1 MFNLTN
7 RIEGSDQG
15 SFFTADFLA
24 NPYPLFAQLREMAPI
39 INISSSPG
47 HQVWMVTRFNE
58 AVQVLKD
65 NRFSVEFA
73 RNRTEYFEYAD
84 RAGGGGFILNRSMIS
99 VDEPDHSRLRKL
111 VSKGFT
117 PRYIEG
123 LRPRIQDLANEL
135 LDKVTNRGEMDL
147 IGDFA
152 YPLPINVISEMMGVP
167 PADRSQ
173 IREWSAVIARNYD
186 DPQKEVKLDAFS
198 KYVHQLVAEKRA
210 KPQDDLVSKLV
221 RIEEDGDRLSE
232 QELLSMVALLIFAGH
247 ETTSNLIG
255 NGALALF
262 DHPEQMHKLIKDPG
276 LIPSAVE
283 EMLRFCGPVLSPA
296 PRHALEDM
304 EIGGQAIHA
313 GDMVMVIVASA
324 NHDPSQFTS
333 PEELEIARTMEK
345 HIAFGQG
352 IHYCL
357 GAPLARLEGEIA
369 FTALLKRTPDIHLR
383 VPREEIQWNASMI
396 LRGISTLPVA
406 FTRIQP

>member
-1 MFNLTN
+1 MLNQTN
-7 RIEGSDQG
+7 QNQG
-15 SFFTADFLA
+15 SSQGNFFNADFFT
-24 NPYPLFAQLREMAPI
+24 NPYPFFTQLREIAPI
-39 INISSSPG
+39 VSISSSPG
-47 HQVWMVTRFNE
+47 RQVWMVTRFDE

-65 NRFSVEFA
+65 NRFSVE
-73 RNRTEYFEYAD
+73 YAYNPPAKQ
-84 RAGGGGFILNRSMIS
+84 AGSKKAAGSGFILEGSMIS

-135 LDKVTNRGEMDL
+135 LDKVAGKGQMDL
-147 IGDFA
+147 IADFA

-167 PADRSQ
+167 QADRSQ
-173 IREWSAVIARNYD
+173 IREWSAVIARNND
-186 DPQKEVKLDAFS
+186 DPMREVKVGAFGR
-198 KYVHQLVAEKRA
+198 YIHRLVAEKRA
-210 KPQDDLVSKLV
+210 APGDDLVSKLI

-262 DHPEQMHKLIKDPG
+262 DHPEQLQRLIANPR

-283 EMLRFCGPVLSPA
+283 ELLRFCGPVVSPA
-296 PRHALEDM
+296 PRYALEDV
-304 EIGGQAIHA
+304 EIGGQVIHA
-313 GDMVMVIVASA
+313 GDMVMVMVASA
-324 NHDPSQFTS
+324 NHDQRQFTS
-333 PEELEIARTMEK
+333 PEDLDVARTLEK

-352 IHYCL
+352 VHYCL

-369 FTALLKRTPDIHLR
+369 FTALLRRMPDIHLN
-383 VPREEIQWNASMI
+383 VPRDQVTWNASMI
-396 LRGISTLPVA
+396 LRGISALPVA
-406 FTRIQP
+406 YSIH